1 MNEELKQQ
9 KQNLELSLQNYSQ
22 EKASLLEEI
31 EGEREA
37 LNAGSTSHKKK
48 FRGKIAGW
56 FLPYRC
62 GNISSSHCMSY

>member
-9 KQNLELSLQNYSQ
+9 KQNLEISLQNYSQ

-31 EGEREA
+31 EGEKEA

-48 FRGKIAGW
+48 SRGKTAGW
-56 FLPYRC
+56 FLPFRC
-62 GNISSSHCMSY
+62 GNISRNHCMKC